1 MAGEAKLQAE
11 IIKFLKSKGCIV
23 FKQNASAYSVKG
35 TPDIFWFFEGMYGA
49 IEVKDH
55 KNSKHQPGQDMFIKK
70 FEDWSYGRFISHETW
85 PEEKAYLEEI
95 LR

>member
-1 MAGEAKLQAE
+1 MAREAELQTK
-11 IIKFLKSKGCIV
+11 IIRFLRSKGCMV

-55 KNSKHQPGQDMFIKK
+55 KNSKHQPGQDHWIQK
-70 FEDWSYGRFISHETW
+70 FDEWSYGRFINNENW
-85 PEEKAYLEEI
+85 PEEKKKLEEI
-95 LR
+95 LK